1 MNPKTS
7 PFLFLQQQQS
17 QQSSS
22 LPSLGPSQLR
32 CLTKFSFVPNSHPTF
47 VSLLKNRLH
56 GSSSSGDGTP
66 ASCRC
71 RTTTIV
77 THDLM
82 RFSCVQRKCKQAN
95 GHQSQSLCFR
105 TNVNLR
111 VNAPLLFLSLLCS
124 ASCRI
129 KPESVLKLSLL
140 QPTLT
145 QRPPSKT
152 RIKQT

>member
-22 LPSLGPSQLR
+22 LPSLGPSPQLR

-47 VSLLKNRLH
+47 VSLLKNRLRLH

-82 RFSCVQRKCKQAN
+82 RFSCVQCKQAN
-95 GHQSQSLCFR
+95 GHQSQSLRFR
-105 TNVNLR
+105 TKVNLR
-111 VNAPLLFLSLLCS
+111 VNAPLKSNCLYLQRRDGFRKQLFVPL
-124 ASCRI
+124 A
-129 KPESVLKLSLL
+129 
-140 QPTLT
+140 
-145 QRPPSKT
+145 
-152 RIKQT
+152 